1 MNAIP
6 VYIYIYIFIYIY
18 FKVCICATYRL
29 HTKELCRYRSSKPK
43 TFLQL
48 LWMVFSSYIH
58 IHYIYIYIY
67 NFSEHYRLDFSWP
80 EWCVVVNVVVVIVTE
95 NKWKEL
101 TGWSRSQWPY
111 QRVCLPVNATLVRSC
126 NKSRFAT
133 SNQVC
138 QMVCFQTKNPN
149 LGKFFRVL
157 NWKMLIY
164 IFYDHLVHCV
174 FIWYSF

>member
-1 MNAIP
+1 MNAIS
-6 VYIYIYIFIYIY
+6 VYIYIFIYIY
-18 FKVCICATYRL
+18 FKVCICATYTL
-29 HTKELCRYRSSKPK
+29 HTKELCKYRSSKN
-43 TFLQL
+43 
-48 LWMVFSSYIH
+48 FSSAMYYGWYFHHTYTYI
-58 IHYIYIYIY
+58 IYIYIYIY

-164 IFYDHLVHCV
+164 IFYGHL
-174 FIWYSF
+174 